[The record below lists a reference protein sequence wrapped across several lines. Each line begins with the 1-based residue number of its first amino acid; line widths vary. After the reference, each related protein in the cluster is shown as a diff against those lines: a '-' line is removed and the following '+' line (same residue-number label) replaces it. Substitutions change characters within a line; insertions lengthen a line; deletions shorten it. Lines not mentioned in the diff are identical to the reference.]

1 MYSEIVKVSEAGGKF
16 DHDFA
21 VVLVFDRK
29 HTQKAPHTMHASF
42 SPTLGIKPGDPVTFK
57 VRTFGTSDGEE
68 IWDFADG
75 TPPVRVRSLDGLVRE
90 LGQDPNGYAATVH
103 RFERAGNYIVRVE
116 RTNAAGVRSMTHLD
130 VVVGV
135 D

>member
-1 MYSEIVKVSEAGGKF
+1 MYSEIVKVSDAEGTF

-21 VVLVFDRK
+21 AVLVFDRK
-29 HTQKAPHTMHASF
+29 DTAKAPHTIHASF
-42 SPTLGIKPGDPVTFK
+42 SPTIGIEPGDPVTFK

-68 IWDFADG
+68 IWDFDDG
-75 TPPVRVRSLDGLVRE
+75 TPPVKVRSLDGLVRE
-90 LGQDPNGYAATVH
+90 LRQDPKGYAATVH
-103 RFERAGNYIVRVE
+103 RFQRPGRYLVRVE
-116 RTNAAGVRSMTHLD
+116 RTSAGGVCATTRLE